1 MEKLRVGDVV
11 KATQKFSVGDS
22 VTVVDINRMYIL
34 DSDPPKEGAPAR
46 VVGLS
51 EKSYLD
57 VLIEIE
63 GWHEG
68 HDGNEHA
75 GYCIEGSDSCWW
87 VKSSNIMLIDSF
99 DGNL

>member
-1 MEKLRVGDVV
+1 MENLKVGDIV

-51 EKSYLD
+51 KKAILMYSLRLKVGMKD
-57 VLIEIE
+57 MMVMNMLAIVLKVVIVV
-63 GWHEG
+63 GG
-68 HDGNEHA
+68 LSLPTL
-75 GYCIEGSDSCWW
+75 C
-87 VKSSNIMLIDSF
+87 
-99 DGNL
+99 

>member
-1 MEKLRVGDVV
+1 M
-11 KATQKFSVGDS
+11 KFSIGDS
-22 VTVVDINRMYIL
+22 VTVINIKRMDLL
-34 DSDPPKEGAPAR
+34 DSDPPKEGALAR

-51 EKSYLD
+51 KKSYLD